1 MPHASRRR
9 TAMPWSGSAPV
20 SAASR
25 LAHVTCT
32 HAPMHVRF
40 PTGALRE
47 KTWRRGK
54 ARSSMARS
62 EHVQVRLRPELKQE
76 IEGLKRKGN
85 LSWQTLVEQLLEA
98 WAQDHRLQP
107 LGPLHASTMPH
118 ETPEV
123 VDQRTLGEIHRL
135 LRLIAAQLALD
146 VVPLPLPSPVPQT
159 GALPALAS
167 SPSGGEWTPMP
178 AAGSGVPALVC
189 HKCQHTWTPRKPG
202 TPDRC
207 PKCKNPRWW
216 EPRQRRRQRQVP
228 S

>member
-1 MPHASRRR
+1 MPHASRHRA
-9 TAMPWSGSAPV
+9 AMLWSV
-20 SAASR
+20 SALVPAASCR
-25 LAHVTCT
+25 AHVTCT
-32 HAPMHVRF
+32 HAPMHIRCS
-40 PTGALRE
+40 TGALRE

-54 ARSSMARS
+54 GRSSMARS

-76 IEGLKRKGN
+76 IEGLKREGN
-85 LSWQTLVEQLLEA
+85 LSWQTLIEQLLEA

-107 LGPLHASTMPH
+107 PGPLHASPILH
-118 ETPEV
+118 RTPEV
-123 VDQRTLGEIHRL
+123 VDQRTLGKIHRL
-135 LRLIAAQLALD
+135 LRVIAAQLACD
-146 VVPLPLPSPVPQT
+146 VVPLPSPVPQT
-159 GALPALAS
+159 GALPALDS
-167 SPSGGEWTPMP
+167 SPSGGAGTPMP

-216 EPRQRRRQRQVP
+216 EPRQRRRPRQVP